1 MAIDVP
7 TITGVISA
15 VAALGTAA
23 FGLVDTLK
31 TLPNGGVSN
40 IGFGTI
46 RKCLHPVAKAF
57 DAIGE
62 VDPWNTLHANW
73 INGVAEAQQKSV
85 AKSLIHL
92 GLTSKNAPHMAR
104 ALGIDPTVLSQTAA
118 SIATGTALT
127 TQQTNALGR
136 FDTMVGAILDAGYE
150 QADQKYRNFAKLCA
164 ALIAVLLAVVAGWLL
179 RTGTTTEY
187 LQSPIFLEA
196 ILVGLVSTPLA
207 PVAKDLT
214 SSLQAAAN
222 AMNTVKKAG

>member
-73 INGVAEAQQKSV
+73 INGVAEAQQKAV

-92 GLTSKNAPHMAR
+92 GLTPKNAPHMAR
-104 ALGIDPTVLSQTAA
+104 ELGIPPDALKTV
-118 SIATGTALT
+118 ATKIGEPSVVAIRMT
-127 TQQTNALGR
+127 TQL
-136 FDTMVGAILDAGYE
+136 
-150 QADQKYRNFAKLCA
+150 
-164 ALIAVLLAVVAGWLL
+164 
-179 RTGTTTEY
+179 
-187 LQSPIFLEA
+187 
-196 ILVGLVSTPLA
+196 
-207 PVAKDLT
+207 
-214 SSLQAAAN
+214 
-222 AMNTVKKAG
+222 